1 MGGIKMAK
9 IDEKPVTSRMAIAKC
24 EVWLTAETLA
34 KVQDH
39 SLAKGDVITTA
50 QVAGIMAAKK
60 TPDWIPLCHPLN
72 LTHAEVDIQ
81 PLTSVKGKNGFEIT
95 ATIRVDGKT
104 GVEMEALTACAAAAL
119 TIYDMCKPI
128 QKDIQITH
136 LRLAQ
141 KTGGKSGNYQE
152 KAADRED

>member
-9 IDEKPVTSRMAIAKC
+9 IDEKPVTSRLAIAKC

-34 KVQDH
+34 RVQEH

-72 LTHAEVDIQ
+72 LTHVEVDIQ
-81 PLTSVKGKNGFEIT
+81 PLTAVNEKTGLEIT
-95 ATIRVDGKT
+95 ATVRVDGKT

-119 TIYDMCKPI
+119 TVYDMCKPI

-136 LRLAQ
+136 LRLVQ
-141 KTGGKSGNYQE
+141 KTGGKSGDYHE
-152 KAADRED
+152 KTAIGEN